1 MKWEN
6 DLSNHLLRSSLL
18 HSYQTHPPLTL
29 WMKTVEAKNL
39 YENNFWMEN
48 SFRGRELFKMQK
60 KTPLQLNISAKS
72 FIIENF
78 PTPILKWKT
87 ANECVRE
94 KVSERVEKIVEKQF
108 SPTTLLLNEILFSL
122 YCFTHPSTSTATL
135 NHFKFNQQQQ
145 KSTIIIEKAWT
156 WKWEKWKIKCKR
168 GWVKRR
174 KNF

>member
-1 MKWEN
+1 
-6 DLSNHLLRSSLL
+6 
-18 HSYQTHPPLTL
+18 
-29 WMKTVEAKNL
+29 
-39 YENNFWMEN
+39 MEN
-48 SFRGRELFKMQK
+48 SSEEESFSKCKK

-108 SPTTLLLNEILFSL
+108 SSTSLLLNEILFSL

-145 KSTIIIEKAWT
+145 KSTIIIEKA
-156 WKWEKWKIKCKR
+156 
-168 GWVKRR
+168 
-174 KNF
+174 